1 MLAGY
6 VISVVTQLYFCH
18 TLPDTFVKTCLS
30 SGASLD
36 DPLPPWP
43 SVCFKNSLL
52 FVGCLVS
59 QQHARVSQG
68 QIYTDNFTCCH
79 SEIQVADDRVGS
91 TQTILCAATPRYKLQ
106 MTGSDLHNFMCC
118 HSKIQVA
125 DDRVR
130 STQFYVLPLQDT
142 SCRWQGQIYTILCA
156 ATPRYKLQMTGS
168 DLHRQFYVLPLR
180 DTSCRWNFLPHP
192 VTVYWHRANRSQC
205 WPYIT
210 RCQAG

>member
-68 QIYTDNFTCCH
+68 WIYTDNFTCCH
-79 SEIQVADDRVGS
+79 SEMQAADDRVGS
-91 TQTILCAATPRYKLQ
+91 TQTILRAATPRYKLQ
-106 MTGSDLHNFMCC
+106 MKLSTSPSHSILPPGQPVPVLALYHQAPGRIATGVPIFKSLVWLEPGFPGLE
-118 HSKIQVA
+118 A
-125 DDRVR
+125 DALTTRPARQR
-130 STQFYVLPLQDT
+130 SRTKGWRIAPLPPFHPPPPYPPAPHLAFST
-142 SCRWQGQIYTILCA
+142 WVIL
-156 ATPRYKLQMTGS
+156 MT
-168 DLHRQFYVLPLR
+168 
-180 DTSCRWNFLPHP
+180 
-192 VTVYWHRANRSQC
+192 
-205 WPYIT
+205 
-210 RCQAG
+210 